1 MWADCERPQKAKP
14 VCAWSLFTVTGAKGW
29 IRAVRVLA
37 ISRRAASGPSGPF
50 APCSPLPRS
59 AASRDQTVSG
69 FSGWLARISCCLA
82 SQADFRLI
90 RNRSEFNGV
99 KTGVRIVPARTS
111 CYRFRSESDLFL
123 FRVLPRS
130 FMQAMN
136 GVVSGFGGS
145 GLLAFSPCQRRSS
158 DAWRE
163 GRRLSEPVGTLSV
176 GASSHARSRRG
187 TGSSPCATGG
197 AGLRAS
203 PASTRS

>member
-29 IRAVRVLA
+29 IWAVRVLA
-37 ISRRAASGPSGPF
+37 ISYWAASGPSGPF

-111 CYRFRSESDLFL
+111 CYRFRSKSDLFL
-123 FRVLPRS
+123 FRALPRS

-136 GVVSGFGGS
+136 GGVSGFGGS

-158 DAWRE
+158 DACC
-163 GRRLSEPVGTLSV
+163 VK
-176 GASSHARSRRG
+176 GAVFRSLLARCPWAQAL
-187 TGSSPCATGG
+187 TPAAAG
-197 AGLRAS
+197 AQAPAPAPRAA
-203 PASTRS
+203 PD